1 MKKIYNSKWFTTLF
15 YMWYE
20 FKDNKL
26 ITLTHG
32 RKFI

>member
-26 ITLTHG
+26 ITHG